1 MERLTLEKIDDF
13 LQKIDKKS
21 KKETQ
26 TSLNRLPEYY
36 LGVKLSDY
44 LYKSGYGFELE
55 KSAKEIVNSLVID
68 HLKLKDSASK
78 LAKELNTDEDKII
91 KRVTNGRVDLVVLTE
106 NKRSIKH
113 LIELKIGSK
122 LTKLEQDI
130 TRLIFFSKISDK
142 RSIQRSF
149 MVFTSSGL
157 NESSVEDK
165 IQKLADNFN
174 TKINYI
180 SFKANLKSTKGR
192 SIGKDIFVWTIEIC
206 NN

>member
-1 MERLTLEKIDDF
+1 MAKLTLETIVEF

-21 KKETQ
+21 VIETQ

-44 LYKSGYGFELE
+44 LNKAGYGFELE
-55 KSAKEIVNSLVID
+55 KPAKEIVKSLDVD
-68 HLKLKDSASK
+68 DVKLKQTVSLLVSK
-78 LAKELNTDEDKII
+78 IGTGKDKLI
-91 KRVTNGRVDLVVLTE
+91 KRITNGRVDLVVLTKE
-106 NKRSIKH
+106 KRSIKH

-142 RSIQRSF
+142 SSIQRSF
-149 MVFTSSGL
+149 MVFTSSDL

-180 SFKANLKSTKGR
+180 SFKANLKGTKGR
-192 SIGKDIFVWTIEIC
+192 SIGKDIFVWAIEIC